1 MLPRFSL
8 DYALTR
14 GVVCRPMVT
23 CTIKYEGGLRCGLQ
37 HGPSGAV
44 VETDAPVDNRG
55 KGESFSPTDL
65 MCCAMAACMETI
77 MGIYA
82 EDNGLNLKG
91 TVITIGK
98 VMSANPR
105 RIARIETTIEV
116 PLPEDNPHKEALSD
130 CVLGSPAMRS
140 LHPDIEVPIT
150 WKWVG

>member
-1 MLPRFSL
+1 
-8 DYALTR
+8 
-14 GVVCRPMVT
+14 
-23 CTIKYEGGLRCGLQ
+23 
-37 HGPSGAV
+37 
-44 VETDAPVDNRG
+44 
-55 KGESFSPTDL
+55 
-65 MCCAMAACMETI
+65 MAACMETI